1 MPTLYPRDNPLPYA
15 YFMPATDRDQ
25 WEAWMRDALQV
36 AIRASRSGDVPVGA
50 LVMSPD
56 GELVASGHNT
66 RQRDNDPAGHAEI
79 VALRAA
85 GKAVGSP
92 RLDDYTLVVTLE
104 PCVMCA
110 GAIAQA
116 GISRLIY
123 GAWDP
128 KAGAAGGGPHDL
140 VRDRSLPHRVN
151 EVIGGVL
158 TAECSALLEVFFTG
172 LRDMDKPL

>member
-1 MPTLYPRDNPLPYA
+1 MPVHE
-15 YFMPATDRDQ
+15 RDQ
-25 WEAWMRDALQV
+25 WERWMREALQI
-36 AIRASRSGDVPVGA
+36 AIRASQSGDVPVGA
-50 LVMSPD
+50 VVISPG
-56 GELVASGHNT
+56 GEIVASGHNT
-66 RQRDNDPAGHAEI
+66 RQRDDDPTGHAEI

-85 GKAVGSP
+85 GSAVGTS

-140 VRDRSLPHRVN
+140 VRDRSLPHRVD

-158 TAECSALLEVFFTG
+158 SNECRALLDEFFVD
-172 LRDMDKPL
+172 LRGID

>member
-1 MPTLYPRDNPLPYA
+1 
-15 YFMPATDRDQ
+15 MPATERDQ
-25 WEAWMRDALQV
+25 WEAWMREALQV

-50 LVMSPD
+50 LVISPD
-56 GELVASGHNT
+56 GDIVASGHNT
-66 RQRDNDPAGHAEI
+66 RQRDNDPTGHAEI
-79 VALRAA
+79 VALRRA
-85 GKAVGSP
+85 GEAVASP
-92 RLDDYTLVVTLE
+92 RLDDHTLVVTLE

-140 VRDRSLPHRVN
+140 VRDRSLPHRVD

-158 TAECSALLEVFFTG
+158 TLECSTLLEEFFAG
-172 LRDMDKPL
+172 LRDIDNPL

>member
-1 MPTLYPRDNPLPYA
+1 
-15 YFMPATDRDQ
+15 
-25 WEAWMRDALQV
+25 MREALQV
-36 AIRASRSGDVPVGA
+36 AIRASRAGDVPVGA
-50 LVMSPD
+50 VIISPD
-56 GELVASGHNT
+56 GNLVASGHNT
-66 RQRDNDPAGHAEI
+66 RQRDNDPTGHAEI

-85 GKAVGSP
+85 GDAVSSP
-92 RLDDYTLVVTLE
+92 RLDGHTLVVTLE

-140 VRDRSLPHRVN
+140 VRDRSLPHRVD

-158 TAECSALLEVFFTG
+158 TTECSALLEEFFAG
-172 LRDMDKPL
+172 LREIDRPL

>member
-1 MPTLYPRDNPLPYA
+1 
-15 YFMPATDRDQ
+15 
-25 WEAWMRDALQV
+25 MRDALQV

-50 LVMSPD
+50 LVISPT
-56 GELVASGHNT
+56 GEVVASGHNT
-66 RQRDNDPAGHAEI
+66 RQRDSDPTGHAEI

-85 GKAVGSP
+85 GQAVGSA
-92 RLDDYTLVVTLE
+92 RLDGYTLVVTLE

-123 GAWDP
+123 GAWDL

-140 VRDRSLPHRVN
+140 VRDRALPHRVD

-158 TAECSALLEVFFTG
+158 IDECGALLEEFFAG
-172 LRDMDKPL
+172 LRDIDKPL

>member
-1 MPTLYPRDNPLPYA
+1 
-15 YFMPATDRDQ
+15 MPATERDV
-25 WEAWMRDALQV
+25 WEGWMREALQV
-36 AIRASRSGDVPVGA
+36 AIDASRSGDVPVGA
-50 LVMSPD
+50 LVISPEGD
-56 GELVASGHNT
+56 VVATGHNT

-85 GKAVGSP
+85 GDAIGSP
-92 RLDDYTLVVTLE
+92 RLDEYTLVVTLE
-104 PCVMCA
+104 PCVMCS

-140 VRDRSLPHRVN
+140 VRDRSLPHRVD

-158 TAECSALLEVFFTG
+158 IAECSVLLEEFFAG
-172 LRDMDKPL
+172 LRDDNKPL

>member
-1 MPTLYPRDNPLPYA
+1 
-15 YFMPATDRDQ
+15 
-25 WEAWMRDALQV
+25 MRDALQV

-50 LVMSPD
+50 LVISPT
-56 GELVASGHNT
+56 GEVVASGHNT
-66 RQRDNDPAGHAEI
+66 RQRDSDPTGHAEI

-85 GKAVGSP
+85 GQAVGSA
-92 RLDDYTLVVTLE
+92 RLDGYTLVVTLE

-123 GAWDP
+123 GAWDL

-140 VRDRSLPHRVN
+140 VRDRALPHRVD

-158 TAECSALLEVFFTG
+158 IDECGALLEEFFAG
-172 LRDMDKPL
+172 LRDIDKLL